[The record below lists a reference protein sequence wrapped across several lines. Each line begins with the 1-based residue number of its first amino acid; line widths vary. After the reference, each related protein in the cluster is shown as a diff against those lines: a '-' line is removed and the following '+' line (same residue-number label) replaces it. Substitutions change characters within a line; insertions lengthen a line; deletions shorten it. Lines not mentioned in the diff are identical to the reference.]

1 MAQKRLNRSLLR
13 HTVVQFTIS
22 KSDLTNLLQSS
33 STVSTPVTRV
43 ILSGD
48 SVNYVLEVNAG
59 QAVGT
64 DKFNNNLLTSTMT
77 VITDKYGNL
86 VTAFPGELKR

>member
-1 MAQKRLNRSLLR
+1 MPQMAQKRLNRSLLR

-86 VTAFPGELKR
+86 VTSLYL